1 VSASCGSSWRR
12 STAIAAWEARS
23 TRARKRCPTTKPTVA
38 RASALYARAETFAR
52 QRGANRI
59 TAAYFDRPEAAPTR
73 DFLFHRGFVPFERY
87 HPSHLDLTAFDPAAF
102 ADAIARLEQQGF
114 RLFTYAEV
122 GDSEDHRR
130 RLYDLESATRSVQ
143 PFREIGDYAPP
154 AFATWEADM
163 AQWSQETIFLAA
175 APDGAWVGVITGLE
189 WGFTGVHPD
198 WQGRGIAT
206 ALKVRSLAVAKAQGM
221 EQMQTENHEDNAAML
236 AINRKLGF
244 VMDPVEVNCV
254 RRL

>member
-1 VSASCGSSWRR
+1 
-12 STAIAAWEARS
+12 
-23 TRARKRCPTTKPTVA
+23 
-38 RASALYARAETFAR
+38 
-52 QRGANRI
+52 
-59 TAAYFDRPEAAPTR
+59 
-73 DFLFHRGFVPFERY
+73 
-87 HPSHLDLTAFDPAAF
+87 
-102 ADAIARLEQQGF
+102 
-114 RLFTYAEV
+114 
-122 GDSEDHRR
+122 
-130 RLYDLESATRSVQ
+130 
-143 PFREIGDYAPP
+143 
-154 AFATWEADM
+154 M